1 MCFKPKAGTRNLT
14 RTNTRTGTEYLKL
27 GRAPKIRQR
36 EEPQRAGTRRLRL
49 RAAGKSRHVSVRG
62 SRTEAKL
69 NHSPE
74 ADHALSKPCAAA
86 AVSLR
91 PPAGSGV
98 SPLLHRLPGQLQAP
112 PRDPAHPA
120 PDPRSRLRHAQSR
133 PRGNGARLVFLR
145 LAGKPPTR
153 PLRMFVSVSTTETSF
168 SIPVA
173 TMTPLELPRGAR
185 SNLFTPR
192 LPLPRPPATYACF
205 SPEKIWVFLA

>member
-1 MCFKPKAGTRNLT
+1 MLQAKGRDTQSDQNKYTHGDRILEAGTCAKDT
-14 RTNTRTGTEYLKL
+14 AA
-27 GRAPKIRQR
+27 GRASESWD
-36 EEPQRAGTRRLRL
+36 EEAQA
-49 RAAGKSRHVSVRG
+49 AAGKSRHVSVRG